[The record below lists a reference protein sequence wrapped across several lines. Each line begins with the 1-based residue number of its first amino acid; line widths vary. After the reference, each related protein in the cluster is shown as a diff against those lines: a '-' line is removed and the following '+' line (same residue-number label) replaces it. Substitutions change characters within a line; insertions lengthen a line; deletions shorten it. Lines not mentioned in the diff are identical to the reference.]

1 LLISIVLY
9 FLSFFC
15 FFFFLDIDDRVAE
28 LTQKTSQNQFQCLEC
43 GKLAN
48 QRTDL
53 KKHIEAAHL
62 VLALPC
68 HVCGQISKTRHGR
81 QTHLR
86 VHHGL
91 REVQL

>member
-1 LLISIVLY
+1 L
-9 FLSFFC
+9 FPSFF
-15 FFFFLDIDDRVAE
+15 LEIDDRVAA
-28 LTQKTSQNQFQCLEC
+28 LTQKTSLNQFQCLEC
-43 GKLAN
+43 GKLAS